1 MARRL
6 AQSAT
11 RDITPTALRSS
22 QGRALQRLLKLTL
35 PNFLGGAGGEDEDA
49 ETRVSAGLATPEE
62 ADLLARA
69 REAEAELT
77 PTARRGRRRGPA
89 TLYERNQRLETA
101 VNVLAGRGRV
111 EYRAN
116 TIAVIKD
123 PGIITRIIRWVM
135 AMILIPPHLFAQF
148 MAWVLR
154 PRGKGRLKRR
164 VVFVDRRG
172 NIVVFRA

>member
-1 MARRL
+1 VPIDPLTGLPTDAAPWQLFASTLLESEALRRRL
-6 AQSAT
+6 SGVAP
-11 RDITPTALRSS
+11 RD
-22 QGRALQRLLKLTL
+22 
-35 PNFLGGAGGEDEDA
+35 F
-49 ETRVSAGLATPEE
+49 AGLATAEE
-62 ADLLARA
+62 ADLLAKA
-69 REAEAELT
+69 REAESELASA
-77 PTARRGRRRGPA
+77 PRRARRRGPA

-123 PGIITRIIRWVM
+123 PNIITRIIRWVM
-135 AMILIPPHLFAQF
+135 AMILIPPHLLAQF
-148 MAWVLR
+148 MSWVLR

>member
-1 MARRL
+1 MARGL
-6 AQSAT
+6 AQSAQ

-35 PNFLGGAGGEDEDA
+35 PNFLGGAHGTDE
-49 ETRVSAGLATPEE
+49 ETTLSAGLATPEE

-69 REAEAELT
+69 REAEAEFT
-77 PTARRGRRRGPA
+77 PTARRARRRGPA

-111 EYRAN
+111 TYRAN

-148 MAWVLR
+148 MAWVLC